1 MYYKTIFIYVID
13 FRGYTV
19 RRKWGPEL
27 EARVRRV
34 LETYH
39 NPDTA
44 KKALQVSTQTFSSHI
59 TAINARV
66 TVITYSLSLTYGI
79 MQS

>member
-1 MYYKTIFIYVID
+1 MFPNKMLYVHIITPSFPTLIDSLYYKEIFICVID

-44 KKALQVSTQTFSSHI
+44 KKALQV
-59 TAINARV
+59 
-66 TVITYSLSLTYGI
+66 
-79 MQS
+79 

>member
-1 MYYKTIFIYVID
+1 MYYKAIFIYVTD

-44 KKALQVSTQTFSSHI
+44 KKALQVSSQILSSHVN
-59 TAINARV
+59 AINAGV
-66 TVITYSLSLTYGI
+66 TVSI
-79 MQS
+79 

>member
-1 MYYKTIFIYVID
+1 MFLYLTD

-19 RRKWGPEL
+19 RRRWGPEL

-39 NPDTA
+39 NPDMA
-44 KKALQVSTQTFSSHI
+44 KRALEVDFQI
-59 TAINARV
+59 
-66 TVITYSLSLTYGI
+66 L
-79 MQS
+79 